1 MQPPGVWPSLREKKG
16 GGGEGPVPGAGGR
29 RRCWTGWQW
38 GACWP
43 ADGTRRPPHGPP
55 PPSSS
60 TPPTP
65 TPPPR
70 ALRPFLSSGHRGHLH
85 RSCQSFGLLWS
96 VQSPLRAI
104 HWLFPSQS
112 RPRHPKGGPPVL
124 TPPPGRSG
132 AWAPYLHCCTGRGP
146 IGAPASTPPLS
157 PTSAPSCPA
166 REPRDAERRRLVP
179 EVASGGGVTLCSSG
193 SCAFGTRKSPDSGF
207 LIGPI
212 GRAGQLQL
220 QLPSPTPPPP

>member
-1 MQPPGVWPSLREKKG
+1 MQPPGVWPSFREKKG

-124 TPPPGRSG
+124 TPPPWKVGCVGPVPALLHRARAHRSARQYPAALADLRAVVPGEGSPRRGTTEVG
-132 AWAPYLHCCTGRGP
+132 ARG
-146 IGAPASTPPLS
+146 GV
-157 PTSAPSCPA
+157 
-166 REPRDAERRRLVP
+166 R
-179 EVASGGGVTLCSSG
+179 GGGNLVQLRKLCFRHKEEPGLWFSHRSY
-193 SCAFGTRKSPDSGF
+193 R
-207 LIGPI
+207 
-212 GRAGQLQL
+212 
-220 QLPSPTPPPP
+220 